1 MFRFVEALFYIC
13 GALLL
18 TAQVGSLIA
27 LAHYT

>member
-1 MFRFVEALFYIC
+1 MFRLVEALFYIA

-18 TAQVGSLIA
+18 TAQVGSLIT

>member
-1 MFRFVEALFYIC
+1 MFRLVEVLFYIC